1 EPDVSSGWASHVVG
15 RGRVR
20 SATGRLVRLAVY
32 CASVRPGFARSCRD
46 GRPRQAFGAGAFE
59 AQLGGL
65 CALRFVAR
73 RLEPALPGRV
83 GTADRGKRSA
93 RAAVSE

>member
-1 EPDVSSGWASHVVG
+1 WASHVVG

-20 SATGRLVRLAVY
+20 SAAGRLVRLAVY
-32 CASVRPGFARSCRD
+32 CASV
-46 GRPRQAFGAGAFE
+46 GRPTLWAAGAFE

-83 GTADRGKRSA
+83 GTADRVRRSA
-93 RAAVSE
+93 RAAVSG